1 LLRDLLVSIILS
13 GIFWS
18 LIFPPI
24 IGKDMEVGTWPIDEI
39 AKKKN
44 RHNHKKRKTAA
55 IADFSS

>member
-1 LLRDLLVSIILS
+1 MTIRS
-13 GIFWS
+13 GIHWP

-24 IGKDMEVGTWPIDEI
+24 IGKDIEVGTWPIAEI
-39 AKKKN
+39 AEIAGKKN